1 MSAESVYSVWTWL
14 LALSKVQLILLGLG
28 LALIVAIS
36 KISRFLFLLG
46 FVLIFLTVLL
56 PEISK
61 RYENSPIA
69 PLVNFLIRQGIEVTQ
84 DPQPPPQ
91 ASRPEAEQPAS
102 ATPSKEGK

>member
-1 MSAESVYSVWTWL
+1 MSVESVYHVWEWL

-46 FVLIFLTVLL
+46 FVLVFLTVLL

-69 PLVNFLIRQGIEVTQ
+69 PIINFLVRQGIDATQ
-84 DPQPPPQ
+84 DPQPPQQ
-91 ASRPEAEQPAS
+91 ALQPEVEQPAR

>member
-1 MSAESVYSVWTWL
+1 MSAESVYHAWEWL

-36 KISRFLFLLG
+36 KISRFFFLLG
-46 FVLIFLTVLL
+46 FVIIFLTVLL

-69 PLVNFLIRQGIEVTQ
+69 PIVNFLIRQGIEATQ
-84 DPQPPPQ
+84 DSQTPSQ
-91 ASRPEAEQPAS
+91 ALQPEAEHPTRA
-102 ATPSKEGK
+102 APSKEGK

>member
-1 MSAESVYSVWTWL
+1 MSAEAVYHAWEWL

-36 KISRFLFLLG
+36 KISRFFFLLG
-46 FVLIFLTVLL
+46 FVIIFLTVLL

-61 RYENSPIA
+61 RYEHSPIA

-84 DPQPPPQ
+84 DPQPSPQ
-91 ASRPEAEQPAS
+91 ASQPQAEQPAH
-102 ATPSKEGK
+102 AIPSKEGK